1 MNERQR
7 IMDLVKKGVLSTE
20 EALDL
25 LEEMAKNK
33 DEAQI
38 QKDDAKLNAE
48 KQAEQQTDADEAFEQ
63 ATKDKSSADK
73 QRLEEMLDELATN
86 ANKASAELDEINAE
100 IKGIKA
106 EITEKREELMQI
118 DTREELDEITEEDYA
133 RRGELKEEI
142 NDLQASLDELTEERS
157 RLEEKL
163 KSIRKDQW
171 NQTKEKWNE
180 KIDIPEDWKEQA
192 GETWNQFGGKMAEA
206 GNHLGDFLKKTF
218 DSVSETVNENVEWKD
233 INLHVPGVS
242 TTKFEKTFEFPQ
254 TNASILDIK
263 IANGS
268 MTFNMW
274 DEPDIKIDAKIK
286 LYGKMDA
293 ATPEE
298 AFEQRSQIKEDDE
311 HLSFQVP
318 NKRIRCDLVFN
329 LPRRIYD
336 HISVKSLNGTINIE
350 ELDVKDI
357 YLKTTNGQIDIS
369 TINATMLEI
378 EGVHGAINVSN
389 GTINDAVIETVNGN
403 VTMGATPQN
412 TGVSIVNGDIRLT
425 MNEDRANR
433 LNAHSVNGNIKAA
446 FPTQL
451 GLEATAKTNLGT
463 INSRLTNYEV
473 VRQKDERTNQLLHF
487 RRRQDAIAQ
496 VDLSTTTGNIY
507 LKDAGK

>member
-25 LEEMAKNK
+25 LEETAKNK

-38 QKDDAKLNAE
+38 QKDDAKLNAQ
-48 KQAEQQTDADEAFEQ
+48 KQAEQQTDAEEAFEQ
-63 ATKDKSSADK
+63 ATKEKSSAEK
-73 QRLEEMLDELATN
+73 QRLEDMLDELATN

-118 DTREELDEITEEDYA
+118 DTQEELDEITEDDYA
-133 RRGELKEEI
+133 RRGEIKEEI
-142 NDLQASLDELTEERS
+142 SDLQASLDELNEERT

-180 KIDIPEDWKEQA
+180 KIEIPEDWKEQA
-192 GETWNQFGGKMAEA
+192 GETWNQFGGKTAEA

-233 INLHVPGVS
+233 VNLHVPGVS

-263 IANGS
+263 VANGS

-274 DEPDIKIDAKIK
+274 DEPDVKIEAKIK

-318 NKRIRCDLVFN
+318 NKRIRCDLVFY
-329 LPRRIYD
+329 LPRRTYD

-357 YLKTTNGQIDIS
+357 YLKTTNGQINIS
-369 TINATMLEI
+369 SINATMLEI

-389 GTINDAVIETVNGN
+389 GIINDAVIETVNGN
-403 VTMGATPQN
+403 VTMSTTPQN

-425 MNEDRANR
+425 MNENRANR

-463 INSRLTNYEV
+463 INSRLSNYEV

-487 RRRQDAIAQ
+487 RRKQDTIAQ
-496 VDLSTTTGNIY
+496 IDLSTTTGNIY
-507 LKDAGK
+507 LKDSGK

>member
-1 MNERQR
+1 
-7 IMDLVKKGVLSTE
+7 MDLVKKGVLSTE

-118 DTREELDEITEEDYA
+118 DTREELDEITEDDYV

-142 NDLQASLDELTEERS
+142 NDLQASLDELAEERS

-336 HISVKSLNGTINIE
+336 HVSVKSLNGTINIE

-378 EGVHGAINVSN
+378 EGVHGGINVSN

-403 VTMGATPQN
+403 VTMSTTPQN

>member
-25 LEEMAKNK
+25 LEETAKNK

-38 QKDDAKLNAE
+38 QKDDAKLNAQ
-48 KQAEQQTDADEAFEQ
+48 KQAEQQTDAEEAFEQ
-63 ATKDKSSADK
+63 ATKEKSSAEK
-73 QRLEEMLDELATN
+73 QRLEDMLDELATN

-118 DTREELDEITEEDYA
+118 DTQEELDEITEDDYA
-133 RRGELKEEI
+133 RRGEIKEEI
-142 NDLQASLDELTEERS
+142 SDLQASLDELNEERT

-180 KIDIPEDWKEQA
+180 KIEIPEDWKEQA

-206 GNHLGDFLKKTF
+206 GDHLGDFLKKTF

-233 INLHVPGVS
+233 VNLHVPGVS
-242 TTKFEKTFEFPQ
+242 TTKFEKTFEFSQ

-263 IANGS
+263 VANGS

-274 DEPDIKIDAKIK
+274 DEPDVKIEAKIK

-298 AFEQRSQIKEDDE
+298 AFKQRSQIKEDDE

-318 NKRIRCDLVFN
+318 NKRIRCDLVFY
-329 LPRRIYD
+329 LPRRTYD

-357 YLKTTNGQIDIS
+357 YLKTTNGQINIS
-369 TINATMLEI
+369 SINATMLEI

-389 GTINDAVIETVNGN
+389 GIINDAVIETVNGN
-403 VTMGATPQN
+403 VTMSTTPQN

-425 MNEDRANR
+425 MNENRANR
-433 LNAHSVNGNIKAA
+433 LNAHSVNGNVKAA

-463 INSRLTNYEV
+463 INSRLSNYEV

-487 RRRQDAIAQ
+487 RRKQDTIAQ

-507 LKDAGK
+507 LKDSGK

>member
-1 MNERQR
+1 MNERER

-25 LEEMAKNK
+25 LEEAAKEK

-38 QKDDAKLNAE
+38 QKDGAKLNAQ
-48 KQAEQQTDADEAFEQ
+48 KQAEHQTSAEESFGQ
-63 ATKDKSSADK
+63 ATDDKSAADK
-73 QRLEEMLDELATN
+73 KRLEEMLDELATR
-86 ANKASAELDEINAE
+86 ANQASAELDEINAE
-100 IKGIKA
+100 IKGIK
-106 EITEKREELMQI
+106 EEMSEKREEVMQI
-118 DTREELDEITEEDYA
+118 DTQEELDELSEEDIA
-133 RRGELKEEI
+133 RREELKEEMSDLQESL
-142 NDLQASLDELTEERS
+142 NDLNEERS

-163 KSIRKDQW
+163 KTIRKDQW
-171 NQTKEKWNE
+171 NQKKEKWNE
-180 KIDIPEDWKEQA
+180 KMDIPDDWKEQA

-206 GNHLGDFLKKTF
+206 GNHLGEFLKKTF
-218 DSVSETVNENVEWKD
+218 DNVSESVNENVEWKD
-233 INLHVPGVS
+233 INLRVPGVP

-254 TNASILDIK
+254 TDASILDIK

-274 DEPDIKIDAKIK
+274 DQPDIKIDAKIK

-298 AFEQRSQIKEDDE
+298 AFEQRSQIVEDEE

-329 LPRRIYD
+329 LPKRIYD
-336 HISVKSLNGTINIE
+336 HVSIKSLNGAININ

-357 YLKTTNGQIDIS
+357 YLKTTNGQIDIDS
-369 TINATMLEI
+369 INASMLEI
-378 EGVHGAINVSN
+378 EGVHGAINVAQGEIIDS
-389 GTINDAVIETVNGN
+389 VIETVNGN

-412 TGVSIVNGDIRLT
+412 TGISIVNGDIRLT
-425 MNEDRANR
+425 MNEDKVNR
-433 LNAHSVNGNIKAA
+433 LDAHSVNGNIKVA
-446 FPTQL
+446 FPSLL

-463 INSRLTNYEV
+463 INNRLSDYEV
-473 VRQKDERTNQLLHF
+473 VRQKDERTKQLLHF
-487 RRRQDAIAQ
+487 RRKNDPIAQ

-507 LKDAGK
+507 LKDSGK

>member
-25 LEEMAKNK
+25 LEETAKNK

-38 QKDDAKLNAE
+38 QKDDAKLNAQ
-48 KQAEQQTDADEAFEQ
+48 KQAEQQTDAEEAFEQ
-63 ATKDKSSADK
+63 ATKEKSSAEK
-73 QRLEEMLDELATN
+73 QRLEDMLDELATN

-118 DTREELDEITEEDYA
+118 DTQEELDEITEDDYA
-133 RRGELKEEI
+133 RRGEIKEEI
-142 NDLQASLDELTEERS
+142 SDLQASLDELNEERT

-180 KIDIPEDWKEQA
+180 KIEIPEDWKEQA
-192 GETWNQFGGKMAEA
+192 GETWNQFGGKTAEA

-233 INLHVPGVS
+233 VNLHVPGVS

-263 IANGS
+263 VANGS
-268 MTFNMW
+268 MTFHMW
-274 DEPDIKIDAKIK
+274 DEPDVKIEAKIK

-318 NKRIRCDLVFN
+318 NKRIRCDLVFY
-329 LPRRIYD
+329 LPRRTYD

-357 YLKTTNGQIDIS
+357 YLKTTNGQINIS
-369 TINATMLEI
+369 SINATMLEI

-389 GTINDAVIETVNGN
+389 GIINDAVIETVNGN
-403 VTMGATPQN
+403 VTMSTTPQN

-425 MNEDRANR
+425 MNENRANR

-463 INSRLTNYEV
+463 INSRLSNYEV

-487 RRRQDAIAQ
+487 RRKQDTIAQ
-496 VDLSTTTGNIY
+496 IDLSTTTGNIY
-507 LKDAGK
+507 LKDSGK

>member
-118 DTREELDEITEEDYA
+118 DTREELDEITEDDYV

-142 NDLQASLDELTEERS
+142 NDLQASLDELAEERS

-336 HISVKSLNGTINIE
+336 HVSVKSLNGTINIE

-378 EGVHGAINVSN
+378 EGVHGGINVSN

-403 VTMGATPQN
+403 VTMSTTPQN

>member
-7 IMDLVKKGVLSTE
+7 IMDLVKKGVLSTD

-25 LEEMAKNK
+25 LEEAAKEK

-38 QKDDAKLNAE
+38 QKEGAKLNAQ
-48 KQAEQQTDADEAFEQ
+48 KQAEQQTDTEETFEQ
-63 ATKDKSSADK
+63 ATKEKNEENK
-73 QRLEEMLDELATN
+73 KHLEDILDELATN
-86 ANKASAELDEINAE
+86 ANKASAELDEVNAE
-100 IKGIKA
+100 IKGIKE
-106 EITEKREELMQI
+106 EIEEKREKLMQI
-118 DTREELDEITEEDYA
+118 DTQEELDEVNAEGQTRREELRD
-133 RRGELKEEI
+133 EI
-142 NDLQASLDELTEERS
+142 SDLQNSLNELTSERS

-163 KSIRKDQW
+163 KTIRKDQW

-180 KIDIPEDWKEQA
+180 KIDLPDDWKEQA

-218 DSVSETVNENVEWKD
+218 DNVSDTVNENVEWKD

-254 TNASILDIK
+254 TGASILDIK
-263 IANGS
+263 VANGS

-274 DEPDIKIDAKIK
+274 DEPDIRIDAKIK

-298 AFEQRSQIKEDDE
+298 AFEQRSQIIEDEE

-336 HISVKSLNGTINIE
+336 HISVKSLNGAININ

-357 YLKTTNGQIDIS
+357 YLKTTNGQIDIDS
-369 TINATMLEI
+369 INATMLEI
-378 EGVHGAINVSN
+378 EGVHGAINVAKGS
-389 GTINDAVIETVNGN
+389 IIDSVIETVNGN
-403 VTMGATPQN
+403 VTMSATPQN
-412 TGVSIVNGDIRLT
+412 IGISIVNGDIRLT
-425 MNEDRANR
+425 MSETKVNR
-433 LNAHSVNGNIKAA
+433 LDAHSVNGNIKVA
-446 FPTQL
+446 FPPQL
-451 GLEATAKTNLGT
+451 GLEATAKTSLGT
-463 INSRLTNYEV
+463 INSRLTDYEV
-473 VRQKDERTNQLLHF
+473 VRQKDERTNQLLHL
-487 RRRQDAIAQ
+487 RRKQEDIAQ

-507 LKDAGK
+507 LKDSDK